1 MTSFRP
7 FALFIL
13 FVLCTSS
20 AQALPLPGQ
29 LPEMSETEWNLLAAP
44 DLEPS
49 AAVDFT
55 AIIALSNCSGGLVRF
70 ENSLGPDHA
79 MVLTN
84 GHCLDEGFLNP
95 GEAMVNRP
103 VFRSLRLLRSD
114 GKASLGNLRATR
126 VLYAT
131 MTRTDMALYEVQE
144 TYDDIEKSYGVRAL
158 TIASK
163 HPEAGRQIAI
173 PSGYWQ
179 RLYQCSIDYFVHELR
194 EDKWT
199 WSDSILYRQPGCQ
212 TIHGT
217 SGAPI
222 IDTETYEV
230 VGINNTGN
238 DAGERCTMNNPC
250 EIDADGNITVTF
262 GASYGQQIY
271 WIYNCLNS
279 QNEFELSRPGCLL
292 PGLR

>member
-1 MTSFRP
+1 M
-7 FALFIL
+7 
-13 FVLCTSS
+13 
-20 AQALPLPGQ
+20 
-29 LPEMSETEWNLLAAP
+29 
-44 DLEPS
+44 
-49 AAVDFT
+49 
-55 AIIALSNCSGGLVRF
+55 
-70 ENSLGPDHA
+70 
-79 MVLTN
+79 
-84 GHCLDEGFLNP
+84 
-95 GEAMVNRP
+95 
-103 VFRSLRLLRSD
+103 
-114 GKASLGNLRATR
+114 
-126 VLYAT
+126 
-131 MTRTDMALYEVQE
+131 
-144 TYDDIEKSYGVRAL
+144 
-158 TIASK
+158 
-163 HPEAGRQIAI
+163 
-173 PSGYWQ
+173 
-179 RLYQCSIDYFVHELR
+179 HELR